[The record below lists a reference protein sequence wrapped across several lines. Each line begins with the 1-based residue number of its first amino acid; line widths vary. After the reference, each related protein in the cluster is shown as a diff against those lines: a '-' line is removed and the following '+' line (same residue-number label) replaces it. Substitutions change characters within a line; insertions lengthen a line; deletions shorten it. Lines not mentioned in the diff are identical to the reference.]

1 MHKINLLA
9 FAIILSLPMFGQEPA
24 QIAATPPMGW
34 NSWNCFRGEINES
47 KIKAMADAMVISG
60 MKDAGYQYIIIDD
73 GWASKER
80 DAEGHIIPD
89 PQKFPNGIKAIAD
102 YVHGKGLKFGI
113 YSSPGCLTCQKL
125 MGSIGHEQTDANDYA
140 AWGVDYLKYD
150 WCNYPC
156 KEPESLNTPI
166 ADCRAAFELMG
177 KCLRKTGRPILY
189 SINDE
194 CEKGEQDRNI
204 GWIKTIANM
213 QRVSDDIKNN
223 WTRMLYCL
231 DQTADLW
238 QHAGPGYW
246 NDPDM
251 LEVGNET
258 KESLWGKMSPVYMTL
273 TEYKSH
279 FAMWCMVA
287 APLIAG
293 NDLHNMAPEI
303 RQILTN
309 KALIAVDQD
318 RLGKQGRRI
327 RQKGDLEVWVRE
339 LEGNRLAVALFNRSS
354 VAADISV
361 KWEELGISGNRL
373 VTDLWTN
380 RNLGKFKKS
389 YTGVKVKSHEAR
401 ILLLSQ

>member
-1 MHKINLLA
+1 
-9 FAIILSLPMFGQEPA
+9 
-24 QIAATPPMGW
+24 MGW
-34 NSWNCFRGEINES
+34 NSWNCFRGDINEA
-47 KIKAMADAMVISG
+47 KIKAMADALVSSG
-60 MKDAGYQYIIIDD
+60 MKEAGYQYIIIDD
-73 GWASKER
+73 GWASKQR
-80 DAEGHIIPD
+80 DSEGHIIPD
-89 PQKFPNGIKAIAD
+89 LEKFPNGIQAVAD
-102 YVHGKGLKFGI
+102 YVHSKGLKFGI
-113 YSSPGCLTCQKL
+113 YSSPGSFTCQKL

-150 WCNYPC
+150 WCNYPD

-177 KCLRKTGRPILY
+177 KCLKNTGRPILY
-189 SINDE
+189 SVNDE
-194 CEKGEQDRNI
+194 CEKGDQDRDI
-204 GWIKTIANM
+204 AWIKTVANM

-231 DQTADLW
+231 DLTADLW
-238 QHAGPGYW
+238 EHAGPGYW

-258 KESLWGKMSPVYMTL
+258 KESLWGKISPVYMNL

-279 FAMWCMVA
+279 FGMWCMVA

-293 NDLHNMAPEI
+293 NDLRSMAPEI
-303 RQILTN
+303 KSILTN

-318 RLGKQGRRI
+318 PLGKQGKRI
-327 RQKGDLEVWVRE
+327 RQKGHLEVWVKE
-339 LEGNRLAVALFNRSS
+339 LEGNRFAIALFNRGSIP
-354 VAADISV
+354 ADISV
-361 KWEELGISGNRL
+361 KWDEIGISGNKR

-380 RNLGKFKKS
+380 RDLGKFKKF

-401 ILLLSQ
+401 ILLLSPVEP